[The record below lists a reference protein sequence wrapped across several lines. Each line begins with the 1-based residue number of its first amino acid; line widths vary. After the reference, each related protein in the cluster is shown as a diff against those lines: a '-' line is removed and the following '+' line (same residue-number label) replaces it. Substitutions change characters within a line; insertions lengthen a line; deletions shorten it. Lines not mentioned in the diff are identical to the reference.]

1 MALYRRPLPLKL
13 KVLLLN
19 LNIQQNRHQH
29 KVRRQRADA
38 IAQERQR
45 YTGYRHNTCG
55 HTNVDHNMEHKHR
68 RYTGCQK
75 HAEGIIRIKRNRNTA
90 PNNNHIHA
98 DDKHRSDKAKL
109 FTGNSKYKVRM
120 VFRQKVQL
128 ALRSG
133 QPAFA
138 KEAAAA
144 DSNFD

>member
-75 HAEGIIRIKRNRNTA
+75 HAEGIIRIKRNHNTA

-144 DSNFD
+144 DSNF